1 MSMIPPSADSG
12 GLAGRASSRISG
24 NPSSRSCKRRPTC
37 RPWKSCGEFGERA
50 TRGARAHF
58 TPWWPPCGRRRS
70 SPWFVLRVCRENSAS
85 TTSDRWGGAPLV
97 CVFDRPKTVA
107 LKWRRNGEV
116 TEWNP
121 VFACATLEMGIGVEL
136 CWPYRAQEKGAVGEL
151 GGFREGILLQ
161 GTPLPG
167 PGGSGAATRG
177 VASGGE

>member
-58 TPWWPPCGRRRS
+58 TRWWPPCGRRRS

-85 TTSDRWGGAPLV
+85 TTSDRWTSEFIDGTARRIRFFASRLKYSRWMRVSVVKDETVESLVRSLAQHLDSWGGAPLV
-97 CVFDRPKTVA
+97 WVFDRPKTGA
-107 LKWRRNGEV
+107 LKWRGKGGGGGWERAAAG
-116 TEWNP
+116 
-121 VFACATLEMGIGVEL
+121 ATLG
-136 CWPYRAQEKGAVGEL
+136 
-151 GGFREGILLQ
+151 
-161 GTPLPG
+161 
-167 PGGSGAATRG
+167 
-177 VASGGE
+177 